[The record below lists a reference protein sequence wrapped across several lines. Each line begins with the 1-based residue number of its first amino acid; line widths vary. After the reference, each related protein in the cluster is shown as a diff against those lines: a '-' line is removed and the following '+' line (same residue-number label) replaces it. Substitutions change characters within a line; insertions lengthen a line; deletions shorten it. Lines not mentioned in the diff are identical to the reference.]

1 MIADRFLHL
10 FDKVISTGQNR
21 WVAICPCHDEKTPS
35 MTITE
40 GDDSVLM
47 HCFGCGA
54 NGKDV
59 CERFDINPMELFSK
73 DFTPGDYKK
82 PRIPAADI
90 LRCLDYEI
98 LFMSCVNRQL
108 LAGQPLRKEDTER
121 LKIAAKR
128 INAAMSAGGLR

>member
-1 MIADRFLHL
+1 MIAERFLHL
-10 FDKVISTGQNR
+10 FDKVRPTGKGR
-21 WVAICPCHDEKTPS
+21 WIACCPVHQDKTPS
-35 MTITE
+35 MSITE
-40 GDDSVLM
+40 SNDSVLM
-47 HCFGCGA
+47 HCHSCEA

-59 CERFDINPMELFSK
+59 CERFDIDPMELFGK
-73 DFTPGDYKK
+73 DFVAGSGQ

-108 LAGQPLRKEDTER
+108 LAGQPLLKEDTER

-128 INAAMSAGGLR
+128 INAAMSVGGLR